1 MIPDD
6 RTYTPTHEWVKID
19 VEVVR
24 MGVTAPLLEQ
34 LGPLVSVELPRPN
47 DEMKLD
53 IAIGTVESDNEVHD
67 IMPPADAAVLE
78 VNTGLEWDLDK
89 LAEDP
94 YGEGWM
100 MKIKVHEPDQL
111 RDLLTPEAYS
121 SYCEE
126 LWGKEVDADIKEIES
141 EQ

>member
-24 MGVTAPLLEQ
+24 MGVTAPLLKA
-34 LGPLVSVELPRPN
+34 LGPLVAVELPRSD
-47 DEMKLD
+47 DEMKLG
-53 IAIGTVESDNEVHD
+53 IAIGTVESDTEVHD

-78 VNTGLEWDLDK
+78 VNTDLEWDLET
-89 LAEDP
+89 LERDP
-94 YGEGWM
+94 YGEGWLM
-100 MKIKVHEPDQL
+100 EIKVHEPDQL
-111 RDLLTPEAYS
+111 RDLLTPDAYRAH
-121 SYCEE
+121 CED
-126 LWGKEVDADIKEIES
+126 LWGDEMDLEETES